1 MNRVVNQRY
10 TLLRT
15 LGEGGMGEV
24 FLAADRERPGSLVA
38 LKYLARRGAGTADT
52 DRLREEFRRM
62 TRLTHP
68 HLVQVYDLE
77 TDRGRGEPFIAME
90 YVEGVDFRTA
100 CHDAPLPAVLELAS
114 QTCLAL
120 EYLHAQGVVHCDLKP
135 ENILVSPPAEA
146 GGPPRVRLLDF
157 GLAAAL
163 DQGGWEA
170 RGSLPYAAPEQFR
183 GEWVDHRADLY
194 ALGVVLYESLTGRLP
209 FVAAAPADLL
219 QAHLTEEPP
228 PPSRWRP
235 NLDPAVEAI
244 ILRLLRKR
252 PAERYQS
259 ARQVVEAMRLLAA
272 GPDISPARIA
282 TPLTPRLVGREE
294 PLAGLERLIGALVGI
309 EPPLGPLRL
318 LLHGPA
324 GSGKSRL
331 AEEARARARSRGVEV
346 AQVGVAGSSAA
357 PFALLLQLHA
367 ALDAAGRRLQVPA
380 RSGEPP
386 RDGGPAAERDAP
398 PAAPEVRL
406 REAVRRLTEVSPL
419 LIVLEDLH
427 AADADSLRALAD
439 FLRGEERLR
448 LAIVATSREPLARLS
463 PELAA
468 EWEGEE
474 MGRQEILPPLRDV
487 EISRLLASLLGADPS
502 NPAPQTLLERSAGNP
517 RFAVEWALALVERGL
532 LEVRDGVWRLDPAP
546 AGALG
551 APPGLVELS
560 RLRLEGLSAPAV
572 TLASALAVFDRPV
585 SPAAA
590 AAVSG
595 LDEPTLVAAAREL
608 GVNGVLPGGTA
619 AGASLALAHAALRD
633 ALLTRD
639 ANDLPRLHARA
650 AAWLEAEGSAAAAE
664 TALHWREAGEPA
676 RLVPHAVRGAEEA
689 AAAGARVQAIQLLE
703 WALEATPD
711 ERAGERVDLLRR
723 LLQVDFGVQDWEPRR
738 SMFLRL
744 EREAQLAADEPA
756 LLEAAVGLYT
766 CAVYLQEREEAERL
780 EARCQDLL
788 RTTAHAEPLTAAK
801 FVRTQAHRAAHLGD
815 ADRAVQLAR
824 AASEAYRGAGRDRE
838 AALSLNNA
846 GLYLL
851 GVRPPEL
858 AEPLFHEADAL
869 LRAAG
874 DDRWGFLPRLNLGV
888 VSLRKGKWAEA
899 VGRFETEMEALR
911 QRGQLLWMPQV
922 FVDLAL
928 ARERDGRIDRAL
940 QDYEEAA
947 EMAARH
953 GLVQVRLHA
962 LERQGSLLRRLGLH
976 ERAIQV
982 HTQALAAARRRR
994 FPEQVA
1000 FLAAAL
1006 AQDRADAGDAAGA
1019 AALAEEASREAEA
1032 LRHARA
1038 QLRAALATASAA
1050 LAGRSATAAAAAL
1063 EKARPLADPA
1073 HQHPECSHIALLAAR
1088 AALAGD
1094 DRAGAAAALADAR
1107 HHARLGS
1114 LAAEEAEALA
1124 LQIDAG
1130 LGAEREEDLRR
1141 LGQILHT
1148 ISGRISDPAV
1158 ARLVRSA
1165 PAWKTIARE
1174 AAERA
1179 GLPGDETAALPE
1191 RLALRVLTEIGRTI
1205 ETLDDPRRLAGSL
1218 LEQARALVGAERA
1231 LLVLTAADG
1240 SNARAAAASE
1250 LPAEAEQEALEF
1262 SRAALARGLEA
1273 PLLVL
1278 DASRDPRF
1286 ASSLSVE
1293 RFGIRSIVCAP
1304 LRLRGVL
1311 LGAVYL
1317 DSRARVLDAGPDHL
1331 RFVEAFAHQAAAALD
1346 SARALEDLRSER
1358 ERLRSRARERYRF
1371 HALLGRS
1378 PAMQEIYDL
1387 LEPFSKSD
1395 LPVLITGE
1403 SGTGKELVA
1412 RALHWNGPRRDGPFV
1427 AENCAAIPESL
1438 LESEMFGHLRGAF
1451 TGAERDRRG
1460 LFEEASGGTLLLDEI
1475 GEMGAAPQAK
1485 LLRVLQEG
1493 EVRPLGA
1500 ARPVRVD
1507 VRIVAATQRDLAA
1520 AVRQGSFREDLLYRL
1535 RVLTL
1540 ALPPLRERLEDLPLL
1555 ARHFLEEHRREYG
1568 RGCTDVSAEVIE
1580 RLSRYPWPG
1589 NVRELR
1595 SEIQKMALVA
1605 EGTRAEL
1612 RDLEAHPELFGALL
1626 RPGRAPARS
1635 RAGTLRDL
1643 ERQQVERALESAQGD
1658 KQKAAEML
1666 GLSRATLYRK
1676 LRRYRIAPPART

>member
-62 TRLTHP
+62 ARLTHP

-90 YVEGVDFRTA
+90 YVEGVDFRIA
-100 CHDAPLPAVLELAS
+100 CHDAPLPVVLELAS

-135 ENILVSPPAEA
+135 ENILVSPAAEA

-170 RGSLPYAAPEQFR
+170 RGSLSYAAPEQFR

-209 FVAAAPADLL
+209 FAAAAPAELI

-235 NLDPAVEAI
+235 GLDPAVEAI

-259 ARQVVEAMRLLAA
+259 ARQVVEAIRLLAA
-272 GPDISPARIA
+272 GPDISPARIT
-282 TPLTPRLVGREE
+282 TPRIPRLVGREE

-318 LLHGPA
+318 LLQGPA

-346 AQVGVAGSSAA
+346 AQVGVAGSAAA

-367 ALDAAGRRLQVPA
+367 ALDAVGRRLQVTA
-380 RSGEPP
+380 HSGEPTQ
-386 RDGGPAAERDAP
+386 DNGPATEKDTP

-406 REAVRRLTEVSPL
+406 REAVRRLAEVSPL
-419 LIVLEDLH
+419 LIILEDLH

-439 FLRGEERLR
+439 FVRGEERLR
-448 LAIVATSREPLARLS
+448 LGILATAREPLARLS

-502 NPAPQTLLERSAGNP
+502 NSAPQALLERSAGNP

-532 LEVRDGVWRLDPAP
+532 LEVRDGVWRLDPA
-546 AGALG
+546 AGALA

-595 LDEPTLVAAAREL
+595 LDEPTLLAAAREL
-608 GVNGVLPGGTA
+608 GANGVLSGDTV
-619 AGASLALAHAALRD
+619 AGAPLELAHAALRD
-633 ALLTRD
+633 ALLRRD
-639 ANDLPRLHARA
+639 TDGLPRLHARA
-650 AAWLEAEGSAAAAE
+650 AAWLETEGSATAAE

-703 WALEATPD
+703 WALEATPH
-711 ERAGERVDLLRR
+711 ERAGGRVELLRR
-723 LLQVDFGVQDWEPRR
+723 LLQVDLGVQDWERRR
-738 SMFLRL
+738 SIFLRL

-756 LLEAAVGLYT
+756 LLEVAVGLYT
-766 CAVYLQEREEAERL
+766 CAVYLQEWEEAERL
-780 EARCQDLL
+780 EARCQELL
-788 RTTAHAEPLTAAK
+788 RSTAHAEPLTAAK

-815 ADRAVQLAR
+815 ADRAVQLSR
-824 AASEAYRGAGRDRE
+824 TASEAYRGAGRNRE

-874 DDRWGFLPRLNLGV
+874 DDLWGFLPRLNLGV
-888 VSLRKGKWAEA
+888 VSLRQGKWAEA
-899 VGRFETEMEALR
+899 AGRFETEMEALR
-911 QRGQLLWMPQV
+911 QHGQSLWIPQV

-947 EMAARH
+947 EMAARY

-982 HTQALAAARRRR
+982 HAQALAAAHRRRL
-994 FPEQVA
+994 PGQVA

-1006 AQDRADAGDAAGA
+1006 AQDRADAGDAAAA

-1032 LRHARA
+1032 LGHARA
-1038 QLRAALATASAA
+1038 RLRAALATASAA
-1050 LAGRSATAAAAAL
+1050 LAGGSATAAAAAL
-1063 EKARPLADPA
+1063 EKARPFADPA
-1073 HQHPECSHIALLAAR
+1073 HQHPECSQIALLAAR
-1088 AALAGD
+1088 AALAGN
-1094 DRAGAAAALADAR
+1094 DRAGAAAALADAL

-1124 LQIDAG
+1124 LGIDAG
-1130 LGAEREEDLRR
+1130 LGAEPEEDLRR

-1158 ARLVRSA
+1158 ARLVRSG
-1165 PAWKTIARE
+1165 PAWRAVARE
-1174 AAERA
+1174 ATERA
-1179 GLPGDETAALPE
+1179 GLTGDETASLPE
-1191 RLALRVLTEIGRTI
+1191 RMALRVLTEIGRTI

-1218 LEQARALVGAERA
+1218 LEQARTLVGAERA
-1231 LLVLTAADG
+1231 LLVLTDADG
-1240 SNARAAAASE
+1240 SNARAAAASD
-1250 LPAEAEQEALEF
+1250 LPAEAEQEALDF

-1317 DSRARVLDAGPDHL
+1317 DSRTRVLNAGPDHL

-1346 SARALEDLRSER
+1346 SARALEGLRSER
-1358 ERLRSRARERYRF
+1358 ERLRGRARERYRF

-1507 VRIVAATQRDLAA
+1507 VRIVAATQRDLPA

-1540 ALPPLRERLEDLPLL
+1540 TLPALRERLEDLPLL

-1568 RGCTDVSAEVIE
+1568 RGPADVSAEVIE

-1605 EGTRAEL
+1605 EGTRVEL

-1626 RPGRAPARS
+1626 HPGRAPARS

-1643 ERQQVERALESAQGD
+1643 ERQQVEHALQAAQGD